1 MKTIKAVAALA
12 CFLGM
17 FASAGVHAQALA
29 AGARVTDAAT
39 CEKIPV
45 KGKIDACKTCVAKPG
60 HSWVVAK
67 GCAVARRAAPV
78 APAKPAAAAPL
89 AKGTKV
95 TDAATCDRIT
105 AKANIGACKTCVTGG
120 KTWTTGT
127 GSAATACAAK

>member
-12 CFLGM
+12 CFLGL
-17 FASAGVHAQALA
+17 FANSGAQAQALA
-29 AGARVTDAAT
+29 AGTRVTDAAT
-39 CEKIPV
+39 CEKIPA

-60 HSWVVAK
+60 QSWVVAK
-67 GCAVARRAAPV
+67 GCVVARAAAPV
-78 APAKPAAAAPL
+78 APAKPAAPAL
-89 AKGTKV
+89 ANGTKV

>member
-12 CFLGM
+12 CFLGL
-17 FASAGVHAQALA
+17 FASSGAQAQALA
-29 AGARVTDAAT
+29 AGTRVTDAAT

-60 HSWVVAK
+60 QSWVVAK
-67 GCAVARRAAPV
+67 GCVVARAAAPV
-78 APAKPAAAAPL
+78 APAKPAAPAL

-127 GSAATACAAK
+127 GSPATACAAK